1 MKEIKNLSLK
11 RIFAYFS
18 VTLIVNLVLISLP
31 FILFII
37 LLDYSITKIIFIVT
51 YVFIL
56 LMFSPYIFNILCIL
70 LDLIKKNTL
79 SITLNNPNL
88 SAAKFLIGLSN
99 KKKFINELFAKNY
112 TYLINFSSNETKKSK
127 LKLFIKK
134 DDFNNSVLVSQ
145 IGILRVG
152 NYEQPIYIQPDK
164 MVTFKIEY
172 YKYSKVIKN
181 IYVIEF
187 SKEK

>member
-1 MKEIKNLSLK
+1 M
-11 RIFAYFS
+11 
-18 VTLIVNLVLISLP
+18 
-31 FILFII
+31 
-37 LLDYSITKIIFIVT
+37 
-51 YVFIL
+51 
-56 LMFSPYIFNILCIL
+56 
-70 LDLIKKNTL
+70 
-79 SITLNNPNL
+79 NNPNL

-112 TYLINFSSNETKKSK
+112 TYLINFSSNEIKKSK

-134 DDFNNSVLVSQ
+134 DDFNNSELVSQ

-164 MVTFKIEY
+164 MATYKIEY

-181 IYVIEF
+181 ICIIDF
-187 SKEK
+187 SKRK

>member
-18 VTLIVNLVLISLP
+18 ITLIVNLVLISLP

-51 YVFIL
+51 YIFIL
-56 LMFSPYIFNILCIL
+56 LMFSPYILNILCML
-70 LDLIKKNTL
+70 FDLIKKNTL

-134 DDFNNSVLVSQ
+134 DDFNNSELVSQ

-187 SKEK
+187 SKKK